1 MIKMKIIQSLLIL
14 STLAYVQ
21 PIGLKTLQDIAKAGS
36 DTGKGIA
43 KKIPDIIP
51 SPEALFKLGLDG
63 LVGLPLQ
70 AFVEAINQI
79 CNNFQSLCY
88 IKII

>member
-1 MIKMKIIQSLLIL
+1 MTKMNLIQTLLIL

-21 PIGLKTLQDIAKAGS
+21 PLGLSTFKDVVKSGA

-43 KKIPDIIP
+43 KKIPDLIP
-51 SPEALFKLGLDG
+51 SPEALFQLTLDG

-70 AFVEAINQI
+70 AFADAINQI
-79 CNNFQSLCY
+79 CK
-88 IKII
+88 KIIQN

>member
-21 PIGLKTLQDIAKAGS
+21 PLGLNTFRDIVKSGS
-36 DTGKGIA
+36 DTGRGIA
-43 KKIPDIIP
+43 IKIPDLIP
-51 SPEALFKLGLDG
+51 SPDALFKLGLDG

-70 AFVEAINQI
+70 GFADAINQI
-79 CNNFQSLCY
+79 CKNPSFS
-88 IKII
+88 